1 MPGNDKK
8 IRELTRRIRELELND
23 RFMGLLEKA
32 LDAVYVIDFSGNFID
47 ANDTALIML
56 GYERHELPSLNF
68 FELIREDQKA
78 HAIGILGNP
87 EKRTGFTEALEFRV
101 RRRDGSHIWI
111 STRARLIKENE
122 IPVRLHG
129 IAVDITDR
137 KKREEELKNRE
148 ENLILALEGAELGVW
163 YWRVAEK
170 VVSLE
175 RSWGTRFGME
185 NGESM
190 GQAEFLQRLH
200 PSERPL
206 VSGAFTLHL
215 KGETDAVH
223 VRHRLKGRDGTWFWL
238 STRGRVVEKQPDG
251 RVLTV
256 AGTFLDVTRQVR
268 MEKALERRKA
278 EVEEKVSRLEE
289 SQAALRALLTQR
301 EKDREELGENM
312 TATLRHLVLP
322 SLEKVTEQP
331 LTPTQEKHLDAAM
344 ASLSEIISPFS
355 RRLASPFI
363 NLTPMEL
370 KVAEFIRQ
378 GHTSKEMA
386 AFLRLSKGTID
397 FHRNNIRKK
406 LGLNNS
412 GANLR
417 TQLLSLTRG

>member
-1 MPGNDKK
+1 MPDNETK
-8 IRELTRRIRELELND
+8 IQELTRRIHELVLND

-32 LDAVYVIDFSGNFID
+32 LDAVYVIDFLGNFID
-47 ANDTALIML
+47 ANDTALVML
-56 GYERHELPSLNF
+56 GYDREELPTLNF
-68 FELIREDQKA
+68 FDLIREDQKT
-78 HAIGILGNP
+78 HAIGILANP
-87 EKRTGFTEALEFRV
+87 KKRTGFTEALEFHV
-101 RRRDGSHIWI
+101 RRKDGSHIWI
-111 STRARLIKENE
+111 STRARLIKEDDV
-122 IPVRLHG
+122 PVRLHG
-129 IAVDITDR
+129 IAVDITDQ
-137 KKREEELKNRE
+137 KNREEELKNRE
-148 ENLILALEGAELGVW
+148 ETLIMALEGAELGVW
-163 YWRVAEK
+163 YWRVDEK
-170 VVSLE
+170 VVTLE
-175 RSWGTRFGME
+175 RSWGKRFGVE
-185 NGESM
+185 SGESM
-190 GQAEFLQRLH
+190 PQSEFLARLH

-223 VRHRLKGRDGTWFWL
+223 VRHRLKGRDGTWLWM
-238 STRGRVVEKQPDG
+238 STRGKAVEKNTDG
-251 RVLTV
+251 HVLTI

-322 SLEKVTEQP
+322 SLEKISEQTLSP
-331 LTPTQEKHLDAAM
+331 IQEKHLETAVQ
-344 ASLSEIISPFS
+344 SLSEIISPFS

-378 GHTSKEMA
+378 GLTSKEMA
-386 AFLRLSKGTID
+386 AMLHLSKGTID

-417 TQLLSLTRG
+417 TQLLSLTR

>member
-1 MPGNDKK
+1 MQDKDAK
-8 IRELTRRIRELELND
+8 IQELTRRIHELELND

-32 LDAVYVIDFSGNFID
+32 LDAVYIIDFSGNFID
-47 ANDTALIML
+47 ANDTALLML
-56 GYERHELPSLNF
+56 GYERHELADLNF
-68 FELIREDQKA
+68 FELIRKDQKT
-78 HAIGILGNP
+78 HATGILGNP

-101 RRRDGSHIWI
+101 RRKDGSHIWI
-111 STRARLIKENE
+111 STRARLIKENDV
-122 IPVRLHG
+122 PVSLHG

-137 KKREEELKNRE
+137 KKREEDLKNRE
-148 ENLILALEGAELGVW
+148 ENLIMALEGAELGVW
-163 YWRVAEK
+163 YWRVDKK
-170 VVSLE
+170 VVTLE
-175 RSWGTRFGME
+175 RGWGKRFGVE

-190 GQAEFLQRLH
+190 PQAEFLNRLH
-200 PSERPL
+200 PSERPF
-206 VSGAFTLHL
+206 VSGSFTLHL

-223 VRHRLKGRDGTWFWL
+223 VRHRLKGRDGAWL
-238 STRGRVVEKQPDG
+238 WMSTRGKAVEKRPDG
-251 RVLTV
+251 HVLTV

-268 MEKALERRKA
+268 MERALKRRKA

-322 SLEKVTEQP
+322 SLEKVTDHP
-331 LTPTQEKHLDAAM
+331 LTPTQKKHLDAAM
-344 ASLSEIISPFS
+344 TSLSEIISPFT

-386 AFLRLSKGTID
+386 AMLHLSKGTID

-417 TQLLSLTRG
+417 TQLLSLTR

>member
-1 MPGNDKK
+1 MSDAKSTIDK
-8 IRELTRRIRELELND
+8 LTRRIRELELND

-32 LDAVYVIDFSGNFID
+32 LDAAYIIDLSGNFID
-47 ANDTALIML
+47 ANDTALMML
-56 GYERHELPSLNF
+56 GYQRHELAALNF

-78 HAIGILGNP
+78 NAVGILGNP

-101 RRRDGSHIWI
+101 RRKDGSHIWV
-111 STRARLIKENE
+111 SSRARLIKENDV
-122 IPVRLHG
+122 PVRLHG
-129 IAVDITDR
+129 IAVDITER

-148 ENLILALEGAELGVW
+148 ENLTMALEGAELGVW
-163 YWRVAEK
+163 YWRVDEK
-170 VVSLE
+170 EVTLE
-175 RSWGTRFGME
+175 RGWGKRFGVE
-185 NGESM
+185 SGESM
-190 GQAEFLQRLH
+190 HQKEFLERLH
-200 PSERPL
+200 PSERPM

-223 VRHRLKGRDGTWFWL
+223 VRHRLKGRDGTWLWM
-238 STRGRVVEKQPDG
+238 STRGKAVEKTPDG
-251 RVLTV
+251 HVLTI

-289 SQAALRALLTQR
+289 SQAALKALLTQR

-322 SLEKVTEQP
+322 SLEKVAEQP
-331 LTPTQEKHLDAAM
+331 LAPAQKKHLDAAM
-344 ASLSEIISPFS
+344 GSLADIVSPFTK
-355 RRLASPFI
+355 RLASPFI

-370 KVAEFIRQ
+370 KVAELIRQ

-386 AFLRLSKGTID
+386 TMLHLSKGTID

-417 TQLLSLTRG
+417 TQLLSLTR

>member
-1 MPGNDKK
+1 MTDTNAT
-8 IRELTRRIRELELND
+8 IARLNRRIRELELND

-32 LDAVYVIDFSGNFID
+32 LDAAYIIDFSGNFID
-47 ANDTALIML
+47 ANDTALMMI
-56 GYERHELPSLNF
+56 GYQRHELASLNF
-68 FELIREDQKA
+68 FELIRKDQKA
-78 HAIGILGNP
+78 HAMGILGNP
-87 EKRTGFTEALEFRV
+87 EKRTGFTEPLEFRV
-101 RRRDGSHIWI
+101 HRKDGSHLWI
-111 STRARLIKENE
+111 STRARLIKEND

-137 KKREEELKNRE
+137 KRREVELKNRE

-163 YWRVAEK
+163 YWRVEEQS
-170 VVSLE
+170 VTLE
-175 RSWGTRFGME
+175 QGWGKRFGME
-185 NGESM
+185 SGEAMS
-190 GQAEFLQRLH
+190 QNEFLERLH

-206 VSGAFTLHL
+206 VAGAFTSHI

-223 VRHRLKGRDGTWFWL
+223 VRHRLKDRDGAWL
-238 STRGRVVEKQPDG
+238 WMSTRGKAVAKHPDG
-251 RVLTV
+251 HVLTV

-289 SQAALRALLTQR
+289 SQTALKALLTQR

-312 TATLRHLVLP
+312 TATLCHLVLP
-322 SLEKVTEQP
+322 SLEKVAEQP
-331 LTPTQEKHLDAAM
+331 LSPTQKNHLDAAM
-344 ASLSEIISPFS
+344 GSLSEIISPFT

-370 KVAEFIRQ
+370 KVAEMIRQ

-386 AFLRLSKGTID
+386 AMLHLAKGTVD
-397 FHRNNIRKK
+397 FHRNNLRKK
-406 LGLNNS
+406 LGLNKS

-417 TQLLSLTRG
+417 TQLLALTR